1 MKTQAIVFPEPNK
14 FEMTELEL
22 EEPGPKDIVV
32 KTLLSA
38 ISPGTERWLLRGKHI
53 GSQFPCVPG
62 YQQIGIVEECG
73 KEATNFKVGD
83 IVYGSAGR
91 WKGNIVSMWGAH
103 VGLSVGGW
111 TGYRF
116 VASSLLN
123 RLELETL
130 SFAIAAGVANRGI
143 SFCNVGA
150 TQKVLIIGAGF
161 IGICAAQLAAG
172 RGAHPVLLEQDT
184 ERVAFAKNLISDV
197 LCTDDKN
204 LEAELQKLAPAGFD
218 ILYDTVGHAP
228 TTDRMVQQMKKQGT
242 LLLQAQYFD
251 RERCALN
258 LDQIKI
264 RELTVKTTCG
274 IDDQDWLETTHY
286 IRTRHLKIAP
296 LITHRFEAKD
306 ALKGYQLLHTGKPLN
321 MGIVFRWDERV
332 RD

>member
-1 MKTQAIVFPEPNK
+1 MKTQAVVFPEPDK

-22 EEPGPKDIVV
+22 EESGPKDIVV
-32 KTLLSA
+32 KTLVSA
-38 ISPGTERWLLRGKHI
+38 ISPGTERWILRGKHL

-62 YQQIGIVEECG
+62 YHRIGIVEDCG
-73 KEATNFKVGD
+73 KEVTNFRVGD

-103 VGLSVGGW
+103 VGLSVGDW

-116 VASSLLN
+116 VASSLPN

-130 SFAIAAGVANRGI
+130 SFAIVAGVANRGI
-143 SFCNVGA
+143 RFCQVAA
-150 TQKVLIIGAGF
+150 TQKILIIGAGF

-172 RGAHPVLLEQDT
+172 LGAHPFLLEQDT
-184 ERVAFAKNLISDV
+184 ERVAFAKNIISDV
-197 LCTDDKN
+197 FCTEDKN
-204 LEAELQKLAPAGFD
+204 LGTELQKTAPAGFD
-218 ILYDTVGHAP
+218 ILYDTVGHAA
-228 TTDRMVQQMKKQGT
+228 TTDRMVQQMKRQGT

-251 RERCALN
+251 REHCALD

-264 RELTVKTTCG
+264 RELTVKTTCST
-274 IDDQDWLETTHY
+274 DARDWLETTHN

-332 RD
+332 K

>member
-1 MKTQAIVFPEPNK
+1 MKTQAVIFPEPNK
-14 FEMTELEL
+14 FELTELEL
-22 EEPGPKDIVV
+22 EEPGPKDIQV
-32 KTLLSA
+32 KTLVSA
-38 ISPGTERWLLRGKHI
+38 ISPGTERWVLRGKHM

-62 YQQIGIVEECG
+62 YHRIGIVEECG
-73 KEATNFKVGD
+73 KETANFKVGD

-91 WKGNIVSMWGAH
+91 WKGNIISMWGAH
-103 VGLSVGGW
+103 VGFSVGDW

-116 VASSLLN
+116 VASSTLN

-130 SFAIAAGVANRGI
+130 SFAIVAGVANRGI
-143 SFCNVGA
+143 RFCNVGI
-150 TQKVLIIGAGF
+150 TQKILIIGSGF

-184 ERVAFAKNLISDV
+184 ERIAFAKNLISDV

-204 LEAELQKLAPAGFD
+204 LETELQKLAPDGFD
-218 ILYDTVGHAP
+218 ILYDTVGHAE
-228 TTDRMVQQMKKQGT
+228 TTDRMVQKMKRQGT

-274 IDDQDWLETTHY
+274 TDDQDWLETTHN

-296 LITHRFEAKD
+296 LITHRFEANE

-332 RD
+332 KD